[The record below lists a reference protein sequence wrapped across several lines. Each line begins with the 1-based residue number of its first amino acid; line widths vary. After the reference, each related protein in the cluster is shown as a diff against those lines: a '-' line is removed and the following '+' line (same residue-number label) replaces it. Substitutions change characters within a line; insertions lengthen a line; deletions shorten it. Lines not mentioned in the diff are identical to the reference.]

1 MRKAIFLILI
11 TVAALVTKG
20 QDKVINDPNA
30 APRAVS
36 TFTEIEVS
44 SAIDLYI
51 SQSDK
56 EGLAVS
62 AKDVEDRDRIR
73 TEVSGHTLKISY
85 DQGNKWNR
93 GDKKLR
99 VYIAVKTLT
108 LIKSSGASDV
118 YINGKLSGDLLELSM
133 EGASDFKGEVEVKR
147 LVVGLS
153 GASDTNI
160 KGSAE
165 VLEIQA
171 SGASDFK
178 GYDLLTEKCS
188 LSASGASKIKITVN
202 KELDAKLSGA
212 SDIYYKG
219 PGMIKNIQSSGASS
233 IVKKDK

>member
-11 TVAALVTKG
+11 TIGALATKG

-30 APRAVS
+30 SPRTVS

-62 AKDVEDRDRIR
+62 AKDAEDRDHIR
-73 TEVSGHTLKISY
+73 TVVSGHTLKISY
-85 DQGNKWNR
+85 DQGSKWSR

-108 LIKSSGASDV
+108 RIKSEGASDV
-118 YINGKLSGDLLELSM
+118 YINGKLTGDLLELSM
-133 EGASDFKGEVEVKR
+133 NGASDFKGEVEVKR

-178 GYDLLTEKCS
+178 GYDLLTERCS
-188 LSASGASKIKITVN
+188 LNASGASKIKITVN

-219 PGMIKNIQSSGASS
+219 AGMIKNIQSSGASS
-233 IVKKDK
+233 IVKKD

>member
-1 MRKAIFLILI
+1 MRKAIFLILVTI
-11 TVAALVTKG
+11 GALVARG
-20 QDKVINDPNA
+20 QEKVINDPNA
-30 APRAVS
+30 VS
-36 TFTEIEVS
+36 RTVGTFTEIEVS

-62 AKDVEDRDRIR
+62 AKDVEDRDHIR

-85 DQGNKWNR
+85 DQGHKWNR

-118 YINGKLSGDLLELSM
+118 YISGKLTGDLLELSM
-133 EGASDFKGEVEVKR
+133 NGASDFKGEVEVKR

-165 VLEIQA
+165 VLEISA

-178 GYDLLTEKCS
+178 GYDLLTERCS
-188 LSASGASKIKITVN
+188 LNASGASKIKITVN

-219 PGMIKNIQSSGASS
+219 TGLVKNIQSSGASS